1 MDERQMFVLLNTV
14 YKEFDDINCMIKL
27 PQNLRNTKNPEH
39 WQAKQDIMM
48 MYELFKDVYLALL
61 QEAAVCKQRKKIT
74 EQFCK
79 NYDKFKSCKEN
90 LVGNITMYS
99 LMYA

>member
-14 YKEFDDINCMIKL
+14 YKEFDDINRMIKL
-27 PQNLRNTKNPEH
+27 PQNLRNTNNKDH
-39 WQAKQDIMM
+39 WQSKQDIMT

-61 QEAAVCKQRKKIT
+61 QEAAICRQRKKVT
-74 EQFCK
+74 AQFCK
-79 NYDKFKSCKEN
+79 NYDKFKSCKQN